1 MSLHRALLGAGL
13 LVVVAGCS
21 STPPRTALP
30 SSPTTAVVAP
40 PPEPSPSPSPTGD
53 PTAEL
58 TVEEKVGQL
67 LMPVLYGSSARAAHQ
82 ENLARYG
89 VGSPA
94 EVIQKYHLGGVILFP
109 GTGNIESARQVATF
123 TAGLRAAARK
133 VPLLIG
139 VDQENGIVS
148 RLKGIVTEIPGASVI
163 GQTGDLRNARDAAR
177 VTAEEL
183 NALGISLDFAPVAD
197 VNVNPNNPVIGPRA
211 YGNDPEEV
219 ADMVGAAVQGFRD
232 GGVAATVKHF
242 PGHGDTNVD
251 SHTSLPVIDH
261 TREEWEK
268 LDAPPFKE
276 AIANDVDAVMSAH
289 IVMPALDPSGDPATL
304 SKKILTGVLR
314 GELGFDGVVFT
325 DALNMDGV
333 RKKYGDGEVA
343 VRAILAGADILLMPP
358 DFDAA
363 RDAVLA
369 AVESGRI
376 SATRLNQSVGR
387 ILHLKREFRLDSPR
401 TFPTPAEAVKL
412 MKTSEH
418 RAVARRIS
426 SATK

>member
-1 MSLHRALLGAGL
+1 M
-13 LVVVAGCS
+13 
-21 STPPRTALP
+21 
-30 SSPTTAVVAP
+30 
-40 PPEPSPSPSPTGD
+40 EKM
-53 PTAEL
+53 

-67 LMPVLYGSSARAAHQ
+67 FMPVLYGSSARASHP

-94 EVIQKYHLGGVILFP
+94 EVIQRYHLGGVILFP

-123 TAGLRAAARK
+123 TAGLRAAAKK
-133 VPLLIG
+133 VPVLIG

-148 RLKGIVTEIPGASVI
+148 RLKGIVTEVPGASVI

-211 YGNDPEEV
+211 YGNDPEKV
-219 ADMVGAAVQGFRD
+219 ADMVGAAVQGFHD

-261 TREEWEK
+261 TRKEWEK

-314 GELGFDGVVFT
+314 GELGFEGVVFT

-343 VRAILAGADILLMPP
+343 VRAILAGADMLLMPP
-358 DFDAA
+358 DFGVA

-376 SATRLNQSVGR
+376 TATRLNQSVGR
-387 ILHLKREFRLDSPR
+387 ILHLKGEFRLGDPR
-401 TFPTPAEAVKL
+401 TFPAPAQAVKL

-418 RAVARRIS
+418 RAVARRITL
-426 SATK
+426 AAK

>member
-21 STPPRTALP
+21 TTPPRTSLP
-30 SSPTTAVVAP
+30 TPPTSTVVAP
-40 PPEPSPSPSPTGD
+40 PPPSPSPSPS
-53 PTAEL
+53 PVLEMS
-58 TVEEKVGQL
+58 VEEKVGQL
-67 LMPVLYGSSARAAHQ
+67 FMPVLYGATADTEHQ

-89 VGSPA
+89 VGTPA
-94 EVIQKYHLGGVILFP
+94 EVIEKYHLGGMILFP
-109 GTGNIESARQVATF
+109 GTGNIENARQVAEL
-123 TAGLRAAARK
+123 TAGLRKASPK

-148 RLKGIVTEIPGASVI
+148 RLKGIITDLPGASVI
-163 GQTGDLRNARDAAR
+163 GQTGDTRNARDAAR

-219 ADMVGAAVQGFRD
+219 ADMVGAAVQGFHD
-232 GGVAATVKHF
+232 GGVATTVKHF

-261 TREEWEK
+261 TRAQWEK

-276 AIANDVDAVMSAH
+276 AIANDVDAIMSAH

-314 GELGFDGVVFT
+314 DELGFNGVVFT
-325 DALNMDGV
+325 DALNMEGV

-343 VRAILAGADILLMPP
+343 VRAILAGVDILLMPP

-363 RDAVLA
+363 HDAVLA
-369 AVESGRI
+369 AIRSGRI
-376 SATRLNQSVGR
+376 SATRLNASVER
-387 ILHLKREFRLDSPR
+387 ILALKAHYGLDDPR
-401 TFPTPAEAVKL
+401 AFPHPSRVGKL
-412 MKTSEH
+412 LKTAEH
-418 RAVARRIS
+418 RAIARRIT
-426 SATK
+426 AGTR

>member
-1 MSLHRALLGAGL
+1 MSLHRALFGAGL

-30 SSPTTAVVAP
+30 TPATSTVVAP
-40 PPEPSPSPSPTGD
+40 PPPSPSPSPSPTLD
-53 PTAEL
+53 M

-67 LMPVLYGSSARAAHQ
+67 FMPVLYGSAADTVHQ
-82 ENLARYG
+82 ENQARYG
-89 VGSPA
+89 VGTPA
-94 EVIQKYHLGGVILFP
+94 EVIEKYHLGGVILFP
-109 GTGNIESARQVATF
+109 GTGNIENARQVAQL
-123 TAGLRAAARK
+123 TAGLRAASPE

-139 VDQENGIVS
+139 VDQENGLVS
-148 RLKGIVTEIPGASVI
+148 RLDGIVTDLPGASVI
-163 GQTGDLRNARDAAR
+163 GQTGDTRNARDAAR

-219 ADMVGAAVQGFRD
+219 ADMVGAAVQGFHD

-261 TREEWEK
+261 TRAEWEK

-276 AIANDVDAVMSAH
+276 AIANDVDAIMSAH

-314 GELGFDGVVFT
+314 GELGFKGVVFT
-325 DALNMDGV
+325 DALNMEGV

-343 VRAILAGADILLMPP
+343 VRAILAGVDILLMPP
-358 DFDAA
+358 DFDVA

-369 AVESGRI
+369 AIASGRI
-376 SATRLNQSVGR
+376 TATRLNASVER
-387 ILHLKREFRLDSPR
+387 VLALKEDWGLSHPR
-401 TFPTPAEAVKL
+401 AFPDPSAAARML
-412 MKTSEH
+412 KTAEH
-418 RAVARRIS
+418 RAVARRITTG
-426 SATK
+426 AR